1 MKRLLMVAYHF
12 PPLAGSS
19 GIQRSLRF
27 AQQLP
32 SHGWQPAVLS
42 VNTRAYEQTG
52 ADLLAELPADLEV
65 VRAFALD
72 ASRHLA
78 IAGRYPGW
86 LARPDRWLSWL
97 LGAVPAGLAMIRRHR
112 PAAIWSTYP
121 IASAHLLGYS
131 LSRLSGLPWVAD
143 FRDPMAHEGYPA
155 DARTWQSYLSVEKK
169 VFSRASRAVFS
180 TPGAAHLYRQ
190 RYPVQAER
198 IRVIE
203 NGYDEEA
210 FRRASDQSHG
220 TALNPRSLTLL
231 HSGIVYPQWRN
242 PSGLFEA
249 LQRLLSAGAIRPE
262 TLRLRFR
269 APVHDRWLADLAE
282 RHGLGFMVEI
292 LPPLPYI
299 EALTEMLAADALLAL
314 QSVDCNDQVP
324 AKVYEYLR
332 ARKAILGLTDPQG
345 DTAGL
350 LRAAAMGPVCALEAP
365 AEQIAEALLALLAEL
380 NNGASPVVNDRLVGA
395 ASREARTAALAGLLN
410 EVTAAAGS
418 PRSLNS
424 NPSKP

>member
-1 MKRLLMVAYHF
+1 MKRLLMIAYHF

-42 VNTRAYEQTG
+42 VNSRAYEQTG
-52 ADLLAELPADLEV
+52 SDLLAELPADLEV

-121 IASAHLLGYS
+121 IASAHLLGYN
-131 LSRLSGLPWVAD
+131 LARLSGLPWVAD
-143 FRDPMAHEGYPA
+143 FRDPMAHDGYPA
-155 DARTWQSYLSVEKK
+155 DARTWQSFLRVEKK
-169 VFSRASRAVFS
+169 VFSRACRAVFS
-180 TPGAAHLYRQ
+180 TPGAARLYRQ
-190 RYPVQAER
+190 RYPMQAEH

-203 NGYDEEA
+203 NGYDEDA
-210 FRRASDQSHG
+210 FQRASDLPHG
-220 TALNPRSLTLL
+220 AALNPGSLTLL

-242 PSGLFEA
+242 PTGLFEA

-292 LPPLPYI
+292 LPPLSYI
-299 EALTEMLAADALLAL
+299 EALAEMLAADALLAL
-314 QSVDCNDQVP
+314 QSADCNDQVP

-332 ARKAILGLTDPQG
+332 ARKAILGLADPQG
-345 DTAGL
+345 DTAGI
-350 LRAAAMGPVCALEAP
+350 LRAAAMGPICALEAP
-365 AEQIAEALLALLAEL
+365 AEQIAGALQALLADLDS
-380 NNGASPVVNDRLVGA
+380 GASPVVNNSMVEA

-410 EVTAAAGS
+410 EMTATAGS
-418 PRSLNS
+418 PRSLTPNT
-424 NPSKP
+424 SKP